1 MPTVSLDGI
10 DLKILTILQSEGK
23 LTNTELA
30 ERVGLSATPCL
41 RRVKRLE
48 QEGVIIGYR
57 AELDRNKIGLG
68 LTVLVDVKVD
78 GPRNENSTKLQEVLR
93 AMPEVL
99 SCHLV
104 SGEYDLMLEVAVP
117 DLPSYE
123 RFLLGKLLE
132 LHMFKDIRS
141 HVVIRTVSDRT
152 PLPLDHLNPNH

>member
-48 QEGVIIGYR
+48 QEGVIVGYR
-57 AELDRNKIGLG
+57 AELDRNLIGLG
-68 LTVLVDVKVD
+68 LTVLVDVKMD
-78 GPRNENSTKLQEVLR
+78 GPRNENSTKIQEVLR